1 MKTLGFIY
9 NSGEANSVSNL
20 KKAKAFCKQHD
31 IKLVE
36 GSGKNISEIQS
47 AISVLTDQCD
57 AIFAPNDNTVQVL
70 SPHWLK
76 LQIRKKCRYIQGAD
90 SMVSDG
96 GFATV
101 GINYT
106 NLGKETAKM
115 VDQILKGKAVADIP
129 VKVFKD
135 DLNTYI
141 NEDTLKAWASSYRIR

>member
-1 MKTLGFIY
+1 
-9 NSGEANSVSNL
+9 
-20 KKAKAFCKQHD
+20 
-31 IKLVE
+31 
-36 GSGKNISEIQS
+36 
-47 AISVLTDQCD
+47 
-57 AIFAPNDNTVQVL
+57 
-70 SPHWLK
+70 
-76 LQIRKKCRYIQGAD
+76 
-90 SMVSDG
+90 MVSDG

-141 NEDTLKAWASSYRIR
+141 NEDTLKALGIQLPDTVKNRENLVMMKGE